1 MKQAREEYKQL
12 IQKLY
17 TNKTVYRETKM
28 CLFNSKKGKDYN
40 GKLMIIGRA
49 VNGWGDPTKNIDKK
63 AAHNPVFIDSVLD
76 YLEKATGNFKEQMIA
91 PDEGYSHNS
100 SAFTRLKR
108 SIAHKL
114 IPCPKSEANCNIVWS
129 NLYKVSPS
137 DKGNPSPKLMELQ
150 LPHCINILKME
161 IEYYQPEVI
170 IFLTSYRN
178 KWWWGK
184 EVIAPLGI
192 TNILPAPLGL
202 VEIAGTYNGKKV
214 VVGQHPQGKNE
225 AIHLKNI
232 LEALALIS

>member
-12 IQKLY
+12 IEKLY
-17 TNKTVYRETKM
+17 TQKTTYRETKM
-28 CLFNSKKGKDYN
+28 CVFNAKKGKDYN
-40 GKLMIIGRA
+40 GKLMIVGRA
-49 VNGWGDPTKNIDKK
+49 VNGWGDPTKYIDKN
-63 AAHNPVFIDSVLD
+63 AAQNLVFVESVLD
-76 YLEKATGNFKEQMIA
+76 YLENNTTNYIEENT
-91 PDEGYSHNS
+91 PTYNHNN

-108 SIAHKL
+108 ELAARIVQCK
-114 IPCPKSEANCNIVWS
+114 KSEANHSIVWS
-129 NLYKVSPS
+129 NIYKVSPH

-170 IFLTSYRN
+170 IFLTSYKK
-178 KWWWGK
+178 KWLWAAK
-184 EVIAPLGI
+184 NVIAPLGI
-192 TNILPAPLGL
+192 TNILPAPIGE

-232 LEALALIS
+232 LDVLALIS